1 MFILGTSFLT
11 KIPLTT
17 PKHIHTYI
25 QHGERRQFLH
35 NLEKNHHDTDGV
47 DSEANGLVRGHF
59 LKWKVAALS
68 KLRSGV
74 QMKNQMKS

>member
-17 PKHIHTYI
+17 PKHIHTHSMEKDNSFYI
-25 QHGERRQFLH
+25 IWKKKR
-35 NLEKNHHDTDGV
+35 HDTDGV

-74 QMKNQMKS
+74 QMKNQVKS